1 MLKEDSLDD
10 AVKNEFTKRLKQ
22 QAQGAQVP
30 PSSMKDC
37 SSKKSHLHKENQ
49 EDNEDD
55 FMFDNPHTVDDDPED
70 ASHIEESTPHS
81 EDSHELVPETPIHRS
96 QRHHHHDE
104 SDSPPY
110 VPPTQ
115 ISCGHVGKRL
125 EDNEDEGEGR
135 DEDEEEVKD
144 DKDDEGRDESAEIN
158 KNEECDEQQPSR
170 PPKCQTRMMVKLK
183 EAGGSKPSVRVS
195 SNATLGAKAQPS
207 KGKMAIKVLILHL
220 QCSGSFY

>member
-37 SSKKSHLHKENQ
+37 SSKKSRLHKENQ

-55 FMFDNPHTVDDDPED
+55 LMFDNPHTVDDDPED

-81 EDSHELVPETPIHRS
+81 EDSHELVPETPI
-96 QRHHHHDE
+96 Q
-104 SDSPPY
+104 Y
-110 VPPTQ
+110 

-125 EDNEDEGEGR
+125 EDDEDEGEGG

-158 KNEECDEQQPSR
+158 KNEECDEQQVDEPSSEKEVESSPPISPPQPSR
-170 PPKCQTRMMVKLK
+170 PPKRQTRMMVKLK
-183 EAGGSKPSVRVS
+183 EAGGSKPSVGV

-207 KGKMAIKVLILHL
+207 KGKMATKVLILHL